1 MPGMKVLPEGGHE
14 FCRVIRGWIGHAK
27 GFAED
32 SNHEQV
38 LFTLLFPFEHLT
50 VRANVE
56 LVQAIPER

>member
-1 MPGMKVLPEGGHE
+1 MPSVEVLPEGGHE
-14 FCRVIRGWIGHAK
+14 FGGVIRGRIGHAK

-50 VRANVE
+50 VWANVE
-56 LVQAIPER
+56 LVQALPER